1 MGRGTL
7 QRLLIRL
14 LLAACAAGPLVV
26 GVLPVVPALLLLAPL
41 AALALYAFTRTGA
54 PAWTKKIAAVGLSIT
69 FAVTA
74 FDLLA
79 RPLLLYVFEDRPKL
93 LFARRL
99 PALPEVYRF
108 APNVNFRARTYGDLA
123 AVAGRRD
130 WREYRE
136 ISFITDAYGFRND
149 TTSQDAARPFDLVV
163 LGDSFGVG
171 DGTSQEQTWAS
182 VLAREHNLAAYNL
195 SMDGAS
201 PWQEYV
207 NFLLEGERLRLRP
220 GTLVAWVFFTGNDLD
235 DLYLPAYER
244 AQLP

>member
-1 MGRGTL
+1 PGFPTHTTR
-7 QRLLIRL
+7 Q
-14 LLAACAAGPLVV
+14 
-26 GVLPVVPALLLLAPL
+26 AP
-41 AALALYAFTRTGA
+41 
-54 PAWTKKIAAVGLSIT
+54 
-69 FAVTA
+69 
-74 FDLLA
+74 
-79 RPLLLYVFEDRPKL
+79 
-93 LFARRL
+93 
-99 PALPEVYRF
+99 
-108 APNVNFRARTYGDLA
+108 
-123 AVAGRRD
+123 
-130 WREYRE
+130 
-136 ISFITDAYGFRND
+136 
-149 TTSQDAARPFDLVV
+149 ARPFDLVV

-244 AQLP
+244 AQLPWRSRAAQLRDAVRNFRYNSPLRRLLSRRDEPAPRADVAAATLPDRRTLLFSRAYAQSAARTAADVERHPHFAQLQATIGAMKRLTDAR